1 MLIVMKNDATESQVA
16 QTIQRVKE
24 LGFTPHK
31 IPGSMRVAIGITGN
45 QSAIDPE
52 LFALCEGVAQCI
64 PVSRSYKL
72 VSREVKQEDSLITVG
87 SHTIGGDSLTVIAG
101 PCSVE
106 SKDQILATAHAAK
119 NAGAHL
125 LRGGAFKPRTNP
137 YSFQGLAEEGLKLL
151 ALAREQT
158 SLPIVTEV
166 MNTETLEM
174 VAEYADVLQIGARN
188 MQNYTLLQAVGKI
201 DKPVLLKKGMSATV
215 EDLLQS
221 AEYIVSQ
228 GNYNVIL
235 CERGIRTFETATRN
249 TQDLS
254 AVIAL
259 KRLSHLPV
267 IVDPSHATGRN
278 WAVAPLARAAI
289 AVGADGVMVEI
300 HNDPLHALCDGPQAL
315 TCEDFKQL
323 MEQLKPL
330 AKLMNRSL

>member
-1 MLIVMKNDATESQVA
+1 MLIVMKNDATASQVDQA
-16 QTIQRVKE
+16 IQRIKE
-24 LGFTPHK
+24 LGFTPHQ

-45 QSAIDPE
+45 QSSIDPE
-52 LFALCEGVAQCI
+52 LFILCEGVAQCI
-64 PVSRSYKL
+64 PVSKSYKL
-72 VSREVKQEDSLITVG
+72 VSREVKQEDSLIKVG

-106 SKDQILATAHAAK
+106 SKEQILAIAHAAK
-119 NAGAHL
+119 DAGAHL

-188 MQNYTLLQAVGKI
+188 MQNYTLLSAVGKI
-201 DKPVLLKKGMSATV
+201 DKPILLKKGMSATV

-254 AVIAL
+254 AVTAL

-278 WAVAPLARAAI
+278 WAVAPLARAAV

-315 TCEDFKQL
+315 TCEEFKEL

>member
-1 MLIVMKNDATESQVA
+1 MLIVMKNDATERQVDQA
-16 QTIQRVKE
+16 IQRVRE

-52 LFALCEGVAQCI
+52 LFALCEGVARCI
-64 PVSRSYKL
+64 PVSRPYKL
-72 VSREVKQEDSLITVG
+72 VSREVKQEDSLIPVVG
-87 SHTIGGDSLTVIAG
+87 HTIGGDTLTVIAG

-119 NAGAHL
+119 DAGAHL

-137 YSFQGLAEEGLKLL
+137 YSFQGLAEDGLKLL

-166 MNTETLEM
+166 INTETLQM
-174 VAEYADVLQIGARN
+174 VSEYADVLQIGARN
-188 MQNYTLLQAVGKI
+188 MQNYTLLQAVGKT

-221 AEYIVSQ
+221 AEYVVSQ

-249 TQDLS
+249 TLDLS
-254 AVIAL
+254 AVTAI

-278 WAVAPLARAAI
+278 WAVAPLARAAV
-289 AVGADGVMVEI
+289 AVGADGLMVEI

-315 TCEDFKQL
+315 TCEDFKNL
-323 MEQLKPL
+323 MGQLKPL
-330 AKLMNRSL
+330 AHLMHRSW

>member
-1 MLIVMKNDATESQVA
+1 MLIVMKNDATASQVD

-45 QSAIDPE
+45 QSSIDPE
-52 LFALCEGVAQCI
+52 LFILCEGVAQCI
-64 PVSRSYKL
+64 PVSKSYKL
-72 VSREVKQEDSLITVG
+72 VSREVKQEDSLIKVG

-106 SKDQILATAHAAK
+106 SKEQILATAHAAK
-119 NAGAHL
+119 DAGAHL

-137 YSFQGLAEEGLKLL
+137 YSFQGLAEEGFKLL

-188 MQNYTLLQAVGKI
+188 MQNYTLLSAVGKI
-201 DKPVLLKKGMSATV
+201 DKPILLKKGMSATV

-254 AVIAL
+254 AVTAL

-278 WAVAPLARAAI
+278 WAVAPLARAAV

-315 TCEDFKQL
+315 TCEEFKEL

>member
-1 MLIVMKNDATESQVA
+1 MLIVMKNDATASQVD

-45 QSAIDPE
+45 QSSIDPE
-52 LFALCEGVAQCI
+52 LFILCEGVAQCI
-64 PVSRSYKL
+64 PVSKSYKL
-72 VSREVKQEDSLITVG
+72 VSREVKQEDSLIKVG

-106 SKDQILATAHAAK
+106 SKEQILAIAHAAK
-119 NAGAHL
+119 DAGAHL

-188 MQNYTLLQAVGKI
+188 MQNYTLLSAVGKI
-201 DKPVLLKKGMSATV
+201 DKPILLKKGMSATV

-254 AVIAL
+254 AVTAL

-278 WAVAPLARAAI
+278 WAVAPLARAAV

-315 TCEDFKQL
+315 TCEEFKEL